1 MEDELSA
8 SSPPTAFFTESA
20 ASSDT
25 VTLIFARLRAHHKIK
40 MLGKWAKW
48 LADEVIEWIG
58 GCPLLALSVCFWG
71 VKRTCP
77 FALHMSANDPKRTS
91 VLQKLLLCLNIE
103 YVQNRAL
110 GCGGA
115 STFGNRFCQQ
125 PFQLT

>member
-1 MEDELSA
+1 MMA
-8 SSPPTAFFTESA
+8 YTESDPEGQLLLHTFA
-20 ASSDT
+20 EALEGFGWKANRNLISEYRWAGGDT
-25 VTLIFARLRAHHKIK
+25 DLMQSQRIQPDYCKTDLQHPRQIPIHA
-40 MLGKWAKW
+40 G
-48 LADEVIEWIG
+48 
-58 GCPLLALSVCFWG
+58 PLLG
-71 VKRTCP
+71 V
-77 FALHMSANDPKRTS
+77 KRTS